1 MQLKA
6 LGLEGSESIEAVR
19 VATAKMS
26 AEDTAAVLA
35 KTKLSAAEQEEILV
49 ENGLTETRA
58 TMIASANTMSA
69 TDLEAAL
76 TKADLSEVITA
87 EALANSGLT
96 EAQIAAAVAAS
107 NLTAENLAAI
117 LATTALT
124 KEQQIQILVNKGL
137 TEAQAEAIVTTA
149 AQSAENVNA
158 ALKTDLLTKSTVS
171 LKTVTKGLW
180 ATLKANPMIGFIAV
194 LSGLIALTVKL
205 AGAAKEASEEADELK
220 EKSTEESEKAQEEI
234 KSVDELI
241 NKYKELAK
249 SDTQDTSV
257 RQQIRDLQGQI
268 TDLVGNQAD
277 NLDLVNG
284 KLDDEIAKLNQIKE
298 SEAKNAVN
306 KAITAYHDAKS
317 SHNKAIGQDSALFG
331 ILGDYAYAGDNE
343 DDVLKVLNDHGFTNA
358 KKGGFFNNTT
368 YIPIN
373 VDSDGKVLEGATEKM
388 EYVKKMRDTIEKY
401 YKDYAS
407 SNIWNELNKQVEN
420 FEKYS
425 TDMKNAA
432 KDLVDAE
439 VLSASYDNSLSK
451 INVNSLDNYM
461 DYRDKLI
468 KIVKDSPNLSEA
480 IDSGDLT
487 DKDITKSVDD
497 YLSTLEGFSD
507 YYNEWYNKFESDTAK
522 HTKKVKETV
531 NKTEWFKGNKDRQNK
546 FSNWID
552 KLDDS
557 DKDIVYKI
565 STEFTTDKV
574 KTQLENLG
582 EGGTVDLTLR
592 PQVDN
597 SELKKAGWDVD
608 SEGTAT
614 VFTSTQSNKDN
625 TIAINFTPIV
635 TDDKG
640 NYVKTLSPEA
650 LEEYAQGVINGTRK
664 DDLNLQIGAK
674 FTGQNAVKQAVQ
686 AAEEIHN
693 LQDFFYLKGDP
704 SDFDLNDWKTALS
717 DYKQYVEETGESVQ
731 GAFETLMTTKG
742 DSKKPSFIER
752 VDDYTDKMSN
762 LNDAFEKF
770 QKGELENKDIIKLTE
785 DFPKLAGRTDDL
797 DVAINE
803 LKGNLNEE
811 MLSDFNDQFGNM
823 DTQDDI
829 DKLKAFQQQVLK
841 LGDAVGDTDFSID
854 IDVESDNMD
863 KLYSAM
869 KESVTSTGL
878 TAESIDKLTDRYK
891 NLKDFNAP
899 KLFEKTANGIHLN
912 TKELRLLESQYEN
925 QIKT

>member
-26 AEDTAAVLA
+26 VEDTAAVLA
-35 KTKLSAAEQEEILV
+35 KTRLSAAEQEEILV

-58 TMIASANTMSA
+58 AMIASANTMSA

-137 TEAQAEAIVTTA
+137 TEAQAEAMVATA
-149 AQSAENVNA
+149 AQSAENANA

-171 LKTVTKGLW
+171 LKAVTKGLW

-241 NKYKELAK
+241 DKYKELAK

-298 SEAKNAVN
+298 SEAKNAVE

-331 ILGDYAYAGDNE
+331 TLGDYAYAGDNE

-358 KKGGFFNNTT
+358 KKGGFLNNTT

-407 SNIWNELNKQVEN
+407 SNIWNELNKQVGN

-480 IDSGDLT
+480 INSGDLT

-497 YLSTLEGFSD
+497 YLSTLE
-507 YYNEWYNKFESDTAK
+507 
-522 HTKKVKETV
+522 
-531 NKTEWFKGNKDRQNK
+531 
-546 FSNWID
+546 
-552 KLDDS
+552 
-557 DKDIVYKI
+557 
-565 STEFTTDKV
+565 
-574 KTQLENLG
+574 
-582 EGGTVDLTLR
+582 
-592 PQVDN
+592 
-597 SELKKAGWDVD
+597 
-608 SEGTAT
+608 
-614 VFTSTQSNKDN
+614 
-625 TIAINFTPIV
+625 
-635 TDDKG
+635 
-640 NYVKTLSPEA
+640 
-650 LEEYAQGVINGTRK
+650 
-664 DDLNLQIGAK
+664 
-674 FTGQNAVKQAVQ
+674 
-686 AAEEIHN
+686 
-693 LQDFFYLKGDP
+693 
-704 SDFDLNDWKTALS
+704 
-717 DYKQYVEETGESVQ
+717 
-731 GAFETLMTTKG
+731 
-742 DSKKPSFIER
+742 
-752 VDDYTDKMSN
+752 
-762 LNDAFEKF
+762 
-770 QKGELENKDIIKLTE
+770 
-785 DFPKLAGRTDDL
+785 
-797 DVAINE
+797 
-803 LKGNLNEE
+803 
-811 MLSDFNDQFGNM
+811 
-823 DTQDDI
+823 
-829 DKLKAFQQQVLK
+829 
-841 LGDAVGDTDFSID
+841 
-854 IDVESDNMD
+854 
-863 KLYSAM
+863 
-869 KESVTSTGL
+869 
-878 TAESIDKLTDRYK
+878 
-891 NLKDFNAP
+891 
-899 KLFEKTANGIHLN
+899 
-912 TKELRLLESQYEN
+912 
-925 QIKT
+925 